1 MEQFATKYKQS
12 DMNSFFSIFSNE
24 LNVIKQDGT
33 YKQERI
39 IESTQGPRI
48 IINDREV
55 LNLCANNYLGLAN
68 SPVLKEAACKAMN
81 EFGLGMASV
90 RFICGTQIIH
100 RELEQKISQFMM
112 TDDAILYSSCFQ
124 ANIGLFQAI
133 LNENDAVLSDELN
146 HGSIID
152 GIRLS
157 KARRYIFRHNDMEHL
172 ELLLRN
178 AKEQD
183 VSKILVATDG
193 IFSMEGYMANLSKI
207 RQLCD
212 EFGAIMMVDDSHGT
226 GCLGK
231 TGRGSLEECG
241 VLGKVEIITSTFG
254 KALGGTLGGFVC
266 GNQRII
272 DLLRQRSRPYLL
284 SNSLPPPLV
293 MASLSAIKLVE
304 SANALRD
311 RLMDNTIYFRERL
324 KNAGFNVGM
333 GSYPIVP
340 IIIGDAQQAVRMA
353 EELFMEGIYVVAFS
367 YPVVPE
373 GKARIRVQISSAHTY
388 AELDTAVEAFRKVGQ
403 KLSIIS

>member
-1 MEQFATKYKQS
+1 
-12 DMNSFFSIFSNE
+12 MNSSLSIFSNE
-24 LNVIKQDGT
+24 LSTIKQDGT

-39 IESTQGPRI
+39 IESAQGPRV

-68 SPVLKEAACKAMN
+68 SQVLKEAVCKAMN

-112 TDDAILYSSCFQ
+112 ADDAILYSSCFQ

-157 KARRYIFRHNDMEHL
+157 KARRYIFKHNDMEHL

-178 AKEQD
+178 AKEQGA
-183 VSKILVATDG
+183 SKILVATDG
-193 IFSMEGYMANLSKI
+193 VFSMEGYMANLSKI

-212 EFGAIMMVDDSHGT
+212 EFEAIMMVDDSHGT

-241 VLGKVEIITSTFG
+241 VLGKIEIITSTFG

-266 GNQRII
+266 GNQPII

-304 SANALRD
+304 GANALRD

-324 KNAGFNVGM
+324 KNVGFNVGT
-333 GSYPIVP
+333 GSHPIVP
-340 IIIGDAQQAVRMA
+340 IIIGDAQLAVRMA

-388 AELDTAVEAFRKVGQ
+388 AELDTAVEAFRKVGK
-403 KLSIIS
+403 KLSIIR